1 MTAFALTLY
10 LETIEPYA
18 SEWSSWV
25 HEEQEALFSD
35 LWRPGDTRVI
45 VLDGNDVGWGG
56 SPADRGRDIF
66 LKQLYVAP
74 TYQGRGIGTNVVL
87 RLLADWTGI
96 VRSMALFVLKNSPA
110 VQFYER
116 LGFSVVRET
125 PTKFVMRQRKLKA
138 RFTLP
143 REPTNPRNRA
153 TPPVSSAIIIAPE
166 TGYRDEDG
174 SNRFRDCS

>member
-1 MTAFALTLY
+1 MIIDLRPARPDDYTFALTLY

-45 VLDGNDVGWGG
+45 VLDGNDVGWLEVRQTG
-56 SPADRGRDIF
+56 DEIF

-74 TYQGRGIGTNVVL
+74 SYQGRGIGTHVVL

-116 LGFSVVRET
+116 LGFSMVRET
-125 PTKFVMRQRKLKA
+125 PTKFVMRKGIEGTVHA
-138 RFTLP
+138 
-143 REPTNPRNRA
+143 A
-153 TPPVSSAIIIAPE
+153 A
-166 TGYRDEDG
+166 
-174 SNRFRDCS
+174 